1 MQRLQVLERQFAA
14 QDTELSQLRSA
25 NELFLLRTELAQ
37 LKAAQH
43 QQVQPLA
50 APQPLLQPAQQIEQV
65 PPPPPALQ
73 HSIPGGA
80 AKSVDQPPPG
90 NAGPS
95 LGGDKGKGEVGD
107 QASAASGGGGTREG
121 GVGQGG
127 EGLKNAFSGDG
138 KEWGNDKK
146 ARGRP
151 KGSSKPENVC
161 AHNLLRSK
169 CKECRVDR
177 YVHFGCQFYFLS
189 WRAAAE
195 LLRAHW
201 IGPLGARQ
209 RRGFSPIAAVRHQ
222 GGSQSGRQK
231 KWGVHPNLEKNGVY
245 LLFEVFIYSTF
256 QVFIWSRYSTTTN
269 PPKFPPPS
277 LGPTL
282 MACGSCGTKAPPT
295 PCATLRIQTKRGVL
309 KMSGPIGHR
318 IKIGVK

>member
-37 LKAAQH
+37 LKAAQQ

-50 APQPLLQPAQQIEQV
+50 SPQPLLQPVQQIEEV
-65 PPPPPALQ
+65 LPPPPALQ

-95 LGGDKGKGEVGD
+95 SGGDKGKGEAGD

-127 EGLKNAFSGDG
+127 EGLNNTFSGDG
-138 KEWGNDKK
+138 KEWENDKK
-146 ARGRP
+146 AKGRP

-177 YVHFGCQFYFLS
+177 YMHFGCQFCFLCVFWVSVLS

-201 IGPLGARQ
+201 IGPLGMRR
-209 RRGFSPIAAVRHQ
+209 RRGFNPIAAVRHQ
-222 GGSQSGRQK
+222 GRFQSGRQK
-231 KWGVHPNLEKNGVY
+231 NWGVHPNLEKNGVY
-245 LLFEVFIYSTF
+245 LLFKVFIYSTF
-256 QVFIWSRYSTTTN
+256 EVFIRIRNSTATK
-269 PPKFPPPS
+269 PPKFPPP
-277 LGPTL
+277 LV
-282 MACGSCGTKAPPT
+282 GTYPDGVRQ
-295 PCATLRIQTKRGVL
+295 LRG
-309 KMSGPIGHR
+309 
-318 IKIGVK
+318 